1 MTHAV
6 DEARLPA
13 PPSRILEPKLIKAL
27 REGYSLEQLR
37 HDALAGLTVA
47 ILAVPLSMAIAIG
60 AGVAPDKGLVTS
72 VVAGAIIS
80 ALGGSRFQV
89 GGPAA
94 AFIVIIASIIA
105 AHGHDGLLI
114 ATFIAGGLLIVA
126 GLLRLGTF
134 IKYVPGPVVLGF
146 TSGIGILIALSQAK
160 DFLGLAGDMPI
171 EFFHKI
177 AAIWQSLGTFN
188 PMAFVVGGATLAGII
203 LLKAWRPRWP
213 GLLISIVLA
222 SFVVWALG
230 LNVETIGSR
239 FGGIPSSLPAPALP
253 ALSLSKIVD
262 VLPSAFTIAFLV
274 GVESLLSAVA
284 ADTMAGTRHRSNM
297 EVLAQGVANMV
308 SPLFGGMPATGV
320 IARTGTNITA
330 GARTPVAGIL
340 HAIFVLSLMM
350 IAAPLVGFLALP
362 CLAAVLVNVSWRL
375 IDLHELRSFLAR
387 APWDDRLVLLSTLVL
402 TVLVDL
408 NVAIGVGVV
417 LASMLFMHRM
427 AELHGVDLGPAA
439 LYNDDDDSLAPAL
452 PFAPL
457 PAGVRVF
464 MFRGPLF
471 FGAATAIGDALQSVD
486 KWPKVIILRMREVPF
501 IDMTAVAVLD
511 DLAAVC
517 RKNDSRIIIS
527 ALQRQPRIAL
537 HNSGFLRTNRVM
549 LTRDTPVA
557 IARARAYVAEA
568 GCGRRLRRAG
578 DAQPDIKQDH

>member
-1 MTHAV
+1 MNQAVGHA
-6 DEARLPA
+6 PSNA
-13 PPSRILEPKLIKAL
+13 PPSRILEPKLFKAI
-27 REGYSLEQLR
+27 REGYSLDSFR
-37 HDALAGLTVA
+37 HDLLAGLTVA

-60 AGVAPDKGLVTS
+60 SGVKPDKGLITS

-94 AFIVIIASIIA
+94 AFIVIVATIIST
-105 AHGHDGLLI
+105 HGYDGLLI
-114 ATFIAGGLLIVA
+114 ATFIAGAILIVA
-126 GLLRLGTF
+126 GLLRIGTF

-160 DFLGLAGDMPI
+160 DFLGLEGEMPL

-177 AAIWQSLGTFN
+177 AAIWKSLGTIN
-188 PMAFVVGGATLAGII
+188 PKAFLVGAATLAGIV

-222 SFVVWALG
+222 SLVVWALG

-239 FGGIPSSLPAPALP
+239 FGGIPSALPAPQLP
-253 ALSLSKIVD
+253 AFSWSKIID

-340 HAIFVLSLMM
+340 HAVFVLALMM
-350 IAAPLVGFLALP
+350 IAAPLVAYLALP
-362 CLAAVLVNVSWRL
+362 CLAAVLLNVSWRL
-375 IDLHELRSFLAR
+375 IDLHELRSFLSR
-387 APWDDRLVLLSTLVL
+387 APWDDRLVLVATLVL

-439 LYNDDDDSLAPAL
+439 LYNDEDDTLAPAM

-457 PAGVRVF
+457 PEGVRVF

-471 FGAATAIGDALQSVD
+471 FGAAAAIADALQSVD
-486 KWPKVIILRMREVPF
+486 AWPRVIILRMREVPF

-517 RKNDSRIIIS
+517 AKNNCRIIIS
-527 ALQRQPRIAL
+527 ALQKQPRIAL
-537 HNSGFLRTNRVM
+537 HNTGFLRANRVM

-557 IARARAYVAEA
+557 ISRAKEYLKNPRKACPSARDGSAHQ
-568 GCGRRLRRAG
+568 L
-578 DAQPDIKQDH
+578 